1 MDQLLGIGEISPE
14 VLEGMPDDV
23 AAAVI
28 SGISPEGQMALLG
41 AISKAGKT
49 GAYNK
54 FKRAISAGAVK
65 GQAAS
70 AYPNSRVEL
79 LNRLGFFPPEFR
91 KALAKGSIRMVDMY
105 YFQTKLALQAAG
117 LVKMFTSGDQKA
129 VGVGNVDKGKLDNDK
144 PFLALGLQ
152 IVTGYEQTLNAG
164 VGDAAFGIAHRA
176 VINGQ
181 VTLRHDSKEILK
193 EYGGQNFDTTNKQNV
208 ALGLV
213 YFDNP
218 VIIQPNVAI
227 ELEIEQAASIP
238 LGGGNI
244 RPFIKAGFVGT
255 SLNPN

>member
-1 MDQLLGIGEISPE
+1 MNQLLGIGDVTPE

-28 SGISPEGQMALLG
+28 NGVSPEGQMALLG
-41 AISKAGKT
+41 AITKAGNT

-54 FKRAISAGAVK
+54 FKRAVAAGAVK

-91 KALAKGSIRMVDMY
+91 KALARGTIRMVDMY

-117 LVKMFTSGDQKA
+117 LVKMFTTGDTKA
-129 VGVGNVDKGKLDNDK
+129 VGTGNVDKGKLDNDK

-152 IVTGYEQTLNAG
+152 IVSGYETAALGAG
-164 VGDAAFGIAHRA
+164 TASYGIAHSSI
-176 VINGQ
+176 INGQ

-193 EYGGQNFDTTNKQNV
+193 EYGGQSFDTTNKQNV

-218 VIIQPNVAI
+218 VIIQPNVSI
-227 ELEIEQAASIP
+227 ELEIEQSATYP
-238 LGGGNI
+238 LSGAL